1 MCICL
6 ACASIIAMHQCK
18 LALISIATGMAKSPP
33 LVRKAESLC
42 CTCKLRPLHCQ
53 VAALHE
59 LQPVL
64 NRQLINCSNK
74 FSCGAVTWRLTQP
87 GADVCQ
93 RLSAPF
99 AACCKGAL

>member
-1 MCICL
+1 MLGLRKHHCY
-6 ACASIIAMHQCK
+6 ASMQASIDQHCYRD
-18 LALISIATGMAKSPP
+18 GKSPP

-42 CTCKLRPLHCQ
+42 CTCKLGPLHCQ